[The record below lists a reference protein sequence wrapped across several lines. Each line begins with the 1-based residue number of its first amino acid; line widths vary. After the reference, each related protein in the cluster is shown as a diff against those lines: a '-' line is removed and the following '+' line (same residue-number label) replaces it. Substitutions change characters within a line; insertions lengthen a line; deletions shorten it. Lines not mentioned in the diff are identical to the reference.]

1 MVESSRINVPKC
13 GRGSGETCGIEGE
26 KKKTAG
32 KKKRSNR
39 PMARFGPAGS
49 QCGLAVRP
57 AYAGCEAGQVTVGSG
72 RSAGLGRPKAGQGP
86 VRSGTEA
93 GFSRFCDRGVRR
105 RGSAARLR
113 RTPATA
119 ATGVRRLA
127 GVCWCA
133 CRGSLQLMQDA

>member
-1 MVESSRINVPKC
+1 MSLSA
-13 GRGSGETCGIEGE
+13 EGG
-26 KKKTAG
+26 AG
-32 KKKRSNR
+32 KHTVSREKRKRQQVKKEVK
-39 PMARFGPAGS
+39 PACGPVWAGFAPAGS
-49 QCGLAVRP
+49 QCGPAVRL

-72 RSAGLGRPKAGQGP
+72 RSAGLGRPKASQGP

-133 CRGSLQLMQDA
+133 CRESQQLVQDA